1 MCLGVWSIK
10 RLNLSLSSQSQGVHV
25 NNGAQMCQKMYIYW
39 DKTSATYYYMHRY
52 HCSCLHKFK
61 QRWSL
66 NLLVKQNKYPFL
78 SQRFLFFQYTQEW
91 IFVTNDCQGFVCK
104 GLWVVSTYIWKKGEQ
119 DWATPSHNNRMV
131 VPKVRDYCLHWFSFW
146 TSKRPTWILKA
157 KSKWLF

>member
-1 MCLGVWSIK
+1 MSIMVHK
-10 RLNLSLSSQSQGVHV
+10 CAKKCTYIGTKHQLPTTTCIDTIVHASINFSQTPTTMRRDQ
-25 NNGAQMCQKMYIYW
+25 
-39 DKTSATYYYMHRY
+39 
-52 HCSCLHKFK
+52 FK

-91 IFVTNDCQGFVCK
+91 ISVTNDCQGFVCK

-119 DWATPSHNNRMV
+119 EWATPSHNNRMV